1 MSLLLMM
8 AGRVFHL
15 ALFSEPSYP
24 LKAANLNAVLA
35 KQCLEMLL
43 SMMTGNAE
51 LAVIDNTEG
60 S

>member
-1 MSLLLMM
+1 MM